1 MVSGYKHTTP
11 YRPFQRGKSTPMP
24 GHEPRLT
31 SEAVCQAAQGGAPAP
46 PRPDGFRSG
55 AKGRISVLPCIR
67 IS

>member
-1 MVSGYKHTTP
+1 
-11 YRPFQRGKSTPMP
+11 MP

-31 SEAVCQAAQGGAPAP
+31 PEAVCQAAQGGAPAP

-55 AKGRISVLPCIR
+55 AKGSISVLPCIR